1 MYQVSEALDKVISGS
16 GRTFYA
22 RLNEI
27 SDGIQ
32 EIVQTNFSTP
42 DSYFYVGGAIASKIE
57 VSMFTKTQEFVKG
70 TEVRFEIGAMADG
83 AIEWIP
89 MGYFTIKEQKK
100 DRNLLTFTAY
110 DRLESKL
117 AKAYKSKITKYP
129 AESKEFLTDI
139 SEQTGIEF
147 DTSKLSDS
155 LMIDKILT
163 VNDQSGEKTYKEPFD
178 GFTMQQVVGYIAQLH
193 GTFAICDRSGKVTF
207 RWYEALATD
216 YPGKIGDTAG
226 SYLKDQNL
234 SFIYNTIEF
243 LKESHTYLIKTNRY
257 FDDLL
262 QSETMCQ
269 ISGISCDTENDHY
282 ESGTNINTNLSNP
295 VMTQEWL
302 NKILKKI
309 KDMSYYPVSFSF
321 MGDPRLDV
329 GDIVTIVDAKN
340 NLIDVPVMQHTITFD
355 GGLLSEVASYGFEE
369 KEAKSPSQIAL
380 QRVKDD
386 ILTLQE
392 ITAKKATFYQLN
404 AVDAKITNLQ
414 ASSITVND
422 ANILFARLDKANI
435 EQGWI
440 TSVMIGDAQIT
451 NAKIQ
456 GMSADKL
463 TAGTIDASIITVK
476 NLDADSITV
485 GKINWKQL
493 SDDVNTTITDSKN
506 TANNAL
512 NAANSS
518 VQNVIIE
525 YYSSTSKDQP
535 VNGTWQTDSPDWVE
549 GRYIWCRT
557 KTVTKSGVI
566 SYSDASCITGNTGAK
581 GDKGI
586 PGINGENGK
595 TTYLHI
601 AYANSADGT
610 SGFSTNDS
618 TNKLYI
624 GQYIDFIEAD
634 SILPSAY
641 QWTKIKGDTGAKG
654 EDGVSPVASVTK
666 TGNVT
671 TITITDKNGTHT
683 QKVTDGTNGTP
694 GAPGADGRTS
704 YFHAKYSNDGGKTFT
719 ANNGE
724 ATGDWIGTY
733 TDFVEAD
740 SMNVGAYTW
749 VKIKG
754 DQGVQGVKALQPT
767 RNWTGTFTT
776 IGMVQG
782 AVIGDFNRTPVV
794 GDVFLNLDGSSN
806 TGTWEVTAISGTN
819 VSIKLLAYVKSKGA
833 DGKNGSSVTITSKSV
848 TYQTSVSGVTVP
860 SGTWNADVPNVP
872 NGQYLWTR
880 TVVNYSDGTSI
891 TSYSVGY
898 KGVNGSNGSNGK
910 GVQSTAVTY
919 QAWGNGTNT
928 PTGGW
933 SPTPLDT
940 SADKPYL
947 WTRTIITYTDGSS
960 STSYSVGSTLKGVS
974 VGARNLA
981 ESTNQGITG
990 WYWGMQTGGYTRSE
1004 VVENNVKTCKLL
1016 RDSVAQTGWSV
1027 IYYDRIGRYK
1037 WEPDTVYT
1045 VSVDVKPSVS
1055 TAIGISFREGN
1066 GTNNL
1071 ITSER
1076 SETIQAQA
1084 NKWNRLVWNVKTVST
1099 LPTSTGQVLY
1109 ATGMNSGTGVWYQF
1123 KNLKIEK
1130 GNQATDWTPAPE
1142 DVDSGINNAQS
1153 TANSASSKA
1162 DTAQSSANAAQSTA
1176 NSASSKADTAQS
1188 SANAAQSTANS
1199 ALSTANAAKKNEYI
1213 AFSGEGNSVGYFL
1226 IATLKVISNYIN
1238 DDFILE
1244 ANSRGFGFSRIQVRF
1259 KSGNTTDPTLESY
1272 KQEGDG
1278 NWYIAKAATS
1288 TWNIYC
1294 SKNEAWARCS
1304 VTGLSY
1310 KSGYISLTWGSGN
1323 ASLPDNAIRATQM
1336 VSQAVWCYKNNQAY
1350 IDGSNLYASTVTAD
1364 KIAARSIS
1372 AEKMAVGTITAASG
1386 ILADSVIT
1394 NAKIADGAITNAK
1407 IANATI
1413 ESAKIKSIDAAKITT
1428 GTITGLDAI
1437 FNRSFKVDSP
1447 YSDTDSFV
1455 IESSSNGVTIA
1466 TRTKGVVS
1474 STNDNK
1480 MFLGNDGLDIRCG
1493 TGPMRIWAN
1502 DILTIRTDSAGQIN
1516 LEVQGLN
1523 SPNPPVYVKS
1533 DAGAFKIYHEG
1544 NFGSSASYKTGL
1556 KIGSIT
1562 QGSSVTDFYVPL
1574 ATTSASG
1581 LISAD
1586 EKKKINVDYLPKS
1599 GGTIDN
1605 SNVDVLGLNC
1615 TSGTMSTL
1623 RFYGSGKRLGSVG
1636 FNAQNS
1642 SLYRWNTSGTA
1653 YRILDENDLPLM
1665 ADSGWV
1671 NITLGSG
1678 ITAVSYIGA
1687 RARKIG
1693 NIVNVV
1699 MGVTGATA
1707 AFQTLGT
1714 LAQGYRP
1721 PKEIN
1726 LAARYYNS
1734 PTTAISIGTDG
1745 TIKVLQTASGGSSYN
1760 ASGAI
1765 SFSITYFI

>member
-57 VSMFTKTQEFVKG
+57 VSMFTKSQKFVKG
-70 TEVRFEIGAMADG
+70 TEVRFEIGATADG
-83 AIEWIP
+83 TIEWIP

-117 AKAYKSKITKYP
+117 AKAYKSKIVKYP
-129 AESKEFLTDI
+129 VESKEFLTDI
-139 SEQTGIEF
+139 SEQTGVEF

-193 GTFAICDRSGKVTF
+193 GTFAICDRNGKVTF
-207 RWYEALATD
+207 RWYEALTTD

-269 ISGISCDTENDHY
+269 ISGISCDTENNHY

-329 GDIVTIVDAKN
+329 GDVVTIVDAKN

-355 GGLLSEVASYGFEE
+355 GGLLSEVSSYGFEE
-369 KEAKSPSQIAL
+369 KEVKSPSEIAL
-380 QRVKDD
+380 QRIKDD
-386 ILTLQE
+386 ILSLQE
-392 ITAKKATFYQLN
+392 ITAKKATFNQLN

-435 EQGWI
+435 QQGWI
-440 TSVMIGDAQIT
+440 TNVMIGDAQIT
-451 NAKIQ
+451 NAKI
-456 GMSADKL
+456 
-463 TAGTIDASIITVK
+463 
-476 NLDADSITV
+476 
-485 GKINWKQL
+485 
-493 SDDVNTTITDSKN
+493 
-506 TANNAL
+506 
-512 NAANSS
+512 
-518 VQNVIIE
+518 
-525 YYSSTSKDQP
+525 
-535 VNGTWQTDSPDWVE
+535 
-549 GRYIWCRT
+549 
-557 KTVTKSGVI
+557 
-566 SYSDASCITGNTGAK
+566 
-581 GDKGI
+581 
-586 PGINGENGK
+586 
-595 TTYLHI
+595 
-601 AYANSADGT
+601 
-610 SGFSTNDS
+610 
-618 TNKLYI
+618 
-624 GQYIDFIEAD
+624 
-634 SILPSAY
+634 
-641 QWTKIKGDTGAKG
+641 
-654 EDGVSPVASVTK
+654 
-666 TGNVT
+666 
-671 TITITDKNGTHT
+671 
-683 QKVTDGTNGTP
+683 
-694 GAPGADGRTS
+694 
-704 YFHAKYSNDGGKTFT
+704 
-719 ANNGE
+719 
-724 ATGDWIGTY
+724 
-733 TDFVEAD
+733 
-740 SMNVGAYTW
+740 
-749 VKIKG
+749 
-754 DQGVQGVKALQPT
+754 
-767 RNWTGTFTT
+767 
-776 IGMVQG
+776 
-782 AVIGDFNRTPVV
+782 
-794 GDVFLNLDGSSN
+794 
-806 TGTWEVTAISGTN
+806 
-819 VSIKLLAYVKSKGA
+819 
-833 DGKNGSSVTITSKSV
+833 
-848 TYQTSVSGVTVP
+848 
-860 SGTWNADVPNVP
+860 
-872 NGQYLWTR
+872 
-880 TVVNYSDGTSI
+880 
-891 TSYSVGY
+891 
-898 KGVNGSNGSNGK
+898 
-910 GVQSTAVTY
+910 
-919 QAWGNGTNT
+919 
-928 PTGGW
+928 
-933 SPTPLDT
+933 
-940 SADKPYL
+940 
-947 WTRTIITYTDGSS
+947 
-960 STSYSVGSTLKGVS
+960 
-974 VGARNLA
+974 
-981 ESTNQGITG
+981 
-990 WYWGMQTGGYTRSE
+990 
-1004 VVENNVKTCKLL
+1004 
-1016 RDSVAQTGWSV
+1016 
-1027 IYYDRIGRYK
+1027 
-1037 WEPDTVYT
+1037 
-1045 VSVDVKPSVS
+1045 
-1055 TAIGISFREGN
+1055 
-1066 GTNNL
+1066 
-1071 ITSER
+1071 
-1076 SETIQAQA
+1076 
-1084 NKWNRLVWNVKTVST
+1084 
-1099 LPTSTGQVLY
+1099 
-1109 ATGMNSGTGVWYQF
+1109 
-1123 KNLKIEK
+1123 
-1130 GNQATDWTPAPE
+1130 
-1142 DVDSGINNAQS
+1142 
-1153 TANSASSKA
+1153 
-1162 DTAQSSANAAQSTA
+1162 
-1176 NSASSKADTAQS
+1176 
-1188 SANAAQSTANS
+1188 
-1199 ALSTANAAKKNEYI
+1199 
-1213 AFSGEGNSVGYFL
+1213 
-1226 IATLKVISNYIN
+1226 
-1238 DDFILE
+1238 
-1244 ANSRGFGFSRIQVRF
+1244 
-1259 KSGNTTDPTLESY
+1259 
-1272 KQEGDG
+1272 
-1278 NWYIAKAATS
+1278 
-1288 TWNIYC
+1288 
-1294 SKNEAWARCS
+1294 
-1304 VTGLSY
+1304 
-1310 KSGYISLTWGSGN
+1310 
-1323 ASLPDNAIRATQM
+1323 
-1336 VSQAVWCYKNNQAY
+1336 
-1350 IDGSNLYASTVTAD
+1350 
-1364 KIAARSIS
+1364 
-1372 AEKMAVGTITAASG
+1372 
-1386 ILADSVIT
+1386 
-1394 NAKIADGAITNAK
+1394 
-1407 IANATI
+1407 
-1413 ESAKIKSIDAAKITT
+1413 KSIDATKITT

-1447 YSDTDSFV
+1447 YSDTDSFI

-1466 TRTKGVVS
+1466 TRTKGVVA
-1474 STNDNK
+1474 STNDNR
-1480 MFLGNDGLDIRCG
+1480 MFLGNEGLDIRCG

-1502 DILTIRTDSAGQIN
+1502 DVLTIRTDSEGQIN

-1665 ADSGWV
+1665 TDSGWV
-1671 NITLGSG
+1671 NITLGSE

-1687 RARKIG
+1687 RVRKIG

-1714 LAQGYRP
+1714 LTQGYRP
-1721 PKEIN
+1721 SKEIN

-1734 PTTAISIGTDG
+1734 PTAAISIGTDG
-1745 TIKVLQTASGGSSYN
+1745 TIKLLQTASGGSSYN

>member
-57 VSMFTKTQEFVKG
+57 VSMFTKSQKFVKG
-70 TEVRFEIGAMADG
+70 TEVRFEIGATADG
-83 AIEWIP
+83 TIEWIP

-117 AKAYKSKITKYP
+117 AKAYKSKIVKYP
-129 AESKEFLTDI
+129 VESKEFLTDI
-139 SEQTGIEF
+139 SEQTGVEF

-193 GTFAICDRSGKVTF
+193 GTFAICDRNGKVTF
-207 RWYEALATD
+207 RWYEALTTD

-269 ISGISCDTENDHY
+269 ISGISCDTENNHY

-329 GDIVTIVDAKN
+329 GDVVTIVDAKN

-355 GGLLSEVASYGFEE
+355 GGLLSEVSSYGFEE
-369 KEAKSPSQIAL
+369 KEVKSPSEIAL
-380 QRVKDD
+380 QRIKDD
-386 ILTLQE
+386 ILSLQE
-392 ITAKKATFYQLN
+392 ITAKKATFNQLN

-414 ASSITVND
+414 ASTITVND

-435 EQGWI
+435 QQGWI
-440 TSVMIGDAQIT
+440 TNVMIGDAQIT

-535 VNGTWQTDSPDWVE
+535 VNGMWQTDSPDWVE
-549 GRYIWCRT
+549 GRYVWCRT

-566 SYSDASCITGNTGAK
+566 SYSDASCITGNTGAQ
-581 GDKGI
+581 GDRGI
-586 PGINGENGK
+586 PGINGENGQ
-595 TTYLHI
+595 TSYLHI

-634 SILPSAY
+634 STLPSAY

-654 EDGVSPVASVTK
+654 EDGVSPIASVTK
-666 TGNVT
+666 SGNVT

-694 GAPGADGRTS
+694 GASGADGRTS

-733 TDFVEAD
+733 TDFTEAD
-740 SMNVGAYTW
+740 SMSVVAYTW

-754 DQGVQGVKALQPT
+754 DKGDQGVQGAQGKDGKTYYTWIKYADSATSGMSDNPTGKKYIGFAYNKSTATESTNYSDYAWSLIKGDTGSQGVKGDTGATGNGIKSITYYYAKTTTQTAPSANSITATTMPQIDSTNKYLWQKEVITYTNSQTQTSVLLLAVYGNTGAKGDKGDQGVQGKGIKSIKGQYYLSSSKISLVGGTWSDTQPT
-767 RNWTGTFTT
+767 WTEGSYIWTRSYIVWSDDTITT
-776 IGMVQG
+776 T
-782 AVIGDFNRTPVV
+782 TPILANA
-794 GDVFLNLDGSSN
+794 LNTANSVAN
-806 TGTWEVTAISGTN
+806 TALST
-819 VSIKLLAYVKSKGA
+819 A
-833 DGKNGSSVTITSKSV
+833 DGKNAVF
-848 TYQTSVSGVTVP
+848 YQPNQP
-860 SGTWNADVPNVP
+860 S
-872 NGQYLWTR
+872 
-880 TVVNYSDGTSI
+880 
-891 TSYSVGY
+891 
-898 KGVNGSNGSNGK
+898 
-910 GVQSTAVTY
+910 
-919 QAWGNGTNT
+919 
-928 PTGGW
+928 
-933 SPTPLDT
+933 
-940 SADKPYL
+940 
-947 WTRTIITYTDGSS
+947 
-960 STSYSVGSTLKGVS
+960 
-974 VGARNLA
+974 
-981 ESTNQGITG
+981 
-990 WYWGMQTGGYTRSE
+990 
-1004 VVENNVKTCKLL
+1004 
-1016 RDSVAQTGWSV
+1016 
-1027 IYYDRIGRYK
+1027 
-1037 WEPDTVYT
+1037 
-1045 VSVDVKPSVS
+1045 
-1055 TAIGISFREGN
+1055 
-1066 GTNNL
+1066 
-1071 ITSER
+1071 
-1076 SETIQAQA
+1076 
-1084 NKWNRLVWNVKTVST
+1084 
-1099 LPTSTGQVLY
+1099 
-1109 ATGMNSGTGVWYQF
+1109 ATGRKTNDVWYDT
-1123 KNLKIEK
+1123 
-1130 GNQATDWTPAPE
+1130 GNENAMYYFDGKLW
-1142 DVDSGINNAQS
+1142 VKKVFGNNALD
-1153 TANSASSKA
+1153 NISASKITTGTL
-1162 DTAQSSANAAQSTA
+1162 D
-1176 NSASSKADTAQS
+1176 
-1188 SANAAQSTANS
+1188 
-1199 ALSTANAAKKNEYI
+1199 AKK
-1213 AFSGEGNSVGYFL
+1213 VTL
-1226 IATLKVISNYIN
+1226 INLDA
-1238 DDFILE
+1238 
-1244 ANSRGFGFSRIQVRF
+1244 
-1259 KSGNTTDPTLESY
+1259 
-1272 KQEGDG
+1272 
-1278 NWYIAKAATS
+1278 
-1288 TWNIYC
+1288 
-1294 SKNEAWARCS
+1294 
-1304 VTGLSY
+1304 
-1310 KSGYISLTWGSGN
+1310 GS
-1323 ASLPDNAIRATQM
+1323 
-1336 VSQAVWCYKNNQAY
+1336 
-1350 IDGSNLYASTVTAD
+1350 
-1364 KIAARSIS
+1364 
-1372 AEKMAVGTITAASG
+1372 
-1386 ILADSVIT
+1386 
-1394 NAKIADGAITNAK
+1394 
-1407 IANATI
+1407 
-1413 ESAKIKSIDAAKITT
+1413 ITT

-1447 YSDTDSFV
+1447 YSDTDSF
-1455 IESSSNGVTIA
+1455 NGVTIA
-1466 TRTKGVVS
+1466 TRTKGVVA
-1474 STNDNK
+1474 STNDNR
-1480 MFLGNDGLDIRCG
+1480 MFLGNEGLDIRCG

-1502 DILTIRTDSAGQIN
+1502 DILTIRTDSEGQIN

-1687 RARKIG
+1687 RVRKIG

-1714 LAQGYRP
+1714 LTQGYRP
-1721 PKEIN
+1721 SKEIN

-1734 PTTAISIGTDG
+1734 PTTAIAIGTDG
-1745 TIKVLQTASGGSSYN
+1745 AIKLLQTASGGSSYN

>member
-22 RLNEI
+22 RLNGV

-57 VSMFTKTQEFVKG
+57 VSMFTKSQEFVKG
-70 TEVRFEIGAMADG
+70 TEVKLEIGAIADG
-83 AIEWIP
+83 TIEWIP

-129 AESKEFLTDI
+129 AESKAFLTDI

-163 VNDQSGEKTYKEPFD
+163 VNDQSGEKSYKEPFD

-193 GTFAICDRSGKVTF
+193 GTFAICDRNGKVTF
-207 RWYEALATD
+207 RWYGVLATD
-216 YPGKIGDTAG
+216 RPGKIGDTAG

-302 NKILKKI
+302 NKILEKI

-392 ITAKKATFYQLN
+392 ITAKKATFNQLN

-535 VNGTWQTDSPDWVE
+535 VNGMWQTDSPDWVE

-586 PGINGENGK
+586 PGINGENGQ

-624 GQYIDFIEAD
+624 GQYIDFIEED
-634 SILPSAY
+634 STLPSAY

-654 EDGVSPVASVTK
+654 EDGVSPIASVTK
-666 TGNVT
+666 SGNVT

-694 GAPGADGRTS
+694 GASGTDGRTS

-740 SMNVGAYTW
+740 SMNVGTYTW

-776 IGMVQG
+776 IGMVQW

-794 GDVFLNLDGSSN
+794 SDVFLNLDGSSN

-910 GVQSTAVTY
+910 GVQSTSVSY

-974 VGARNLA
+974 VGGRNLLKGTSKEEQTYNYPSGTDFKDVYNSNVTVPSNKGA
-981 ESTNQGITG
+981 NTYTLSFWAKSTVNGDKFVTHFYDPSNVISIISSQGYNTNAG
-990 WYWGMQTGGYTRSE
+990 DGRCPFTLSTTWTKYWVT
-1004 VVENNVKTCKLL
+1004 
-1016 RDSVAQTGWSV
+1016 
-1027 IYYDRIGRYK
+1027 
-1037 WEPDTVYT
+1037 YT
-1045 VSVDVKPSVS
+1045 VPEDGKARKVICP
-1055 TAIGISFREGN
+1055 
-1066 GTNNL
+1066 
-1071 ITSER
+1071 
-1076 SETIQAQA
+1076 
-1084 NKWNRLVWNVKTVST
+1084 RL
-1099 LPTSTGQVLY
+1099 Y
-1109 ATGMNSGTGVWYQF
+1109 GTGRGESDKGTGTLSF
-1123 KNLKIEK
+1123 KGVKIEL
-1130 GNQATDWTPAPE
+1130 GNIATDWTPAPE

-1162 DTAQSSANAAQSTA
+1162 DTAQNSANAAQSTA

-1244 ANSRGFGFSRIQVRF
+1244 ANSRGFGFSRIQLRF
-1259 KSGNTTDPTLESY
+1259 KSGNTTDPALESY

-1278 NWYIAKAATS
+1278 NWYIAKTATS

-1310 KSGYISLTWGSGN
+1310 KSDCISLTWGSGN

-1428 GTITGLDAI
+1428 GTITGLDAV

-1502 DILTIRTDSAGQIN
+1502 DILTVRTDSAGQIN

-1544 NFGSSASYKTGL
+1544 NFGSSASYTTGL

-1562 QGSSVTDFYVPL
+1562 QGSSTTNFYVPL

-1599 GGTIDN
+1599 GGTISN
-1605 SNVDVLGLNC
+1605 SNVNVLDLNC

-1665 ADSGWV
+1665 TDSGWV
-1671 NITLGSG
+1671 NITLSSG
-1678 ITAVSYIGA
+1678 IAAVSYIGA
-1687 RARKIG
+1687 RVRKIG

-1721 PKEIN
+1721 TKEIN

-1734 PTTAISIGTDG
+1734 PTTAIAIGTDG
-1745 TIKVLQTASGGSSYN
+1745 AIKLLQTASGGSSYD

>member
-22 RLNEI
+22 RLNGI

-57 VSMFTKTQEFVKG
+57 VSMFTKSQDFVKG
-70 TEVRFEIGAMADG
+70 TEVKLEIGAMAG
-83 AIEWIP
+83 GTIEWIP

-129 AESKEFLTDI
+129 AESKEFLSDI

-163 VNDQSGEKTYKEPFD
+163 VNDQSGEKSYKEPFD

-193 GTFAICDRSGKVTF
+193 GTFAICDRNGKVTF
-207 RWYEALATD
+207 RWYGVLATD
-216 YPGKIGDTAG
+216 RPGKIGDTAG

-243 LKESHTYLIKTNRY
+243 LKKSHTYLIKTNRY

-329 GDIVTIVDAKN
+329 GDVVTIVDAKN

-392 ITAKKATFYQLN
+392 ITAKKATFNQLN

-456 GMSADKL
+456 DMSADKL

-566 SYSDASCITGNTGAK
+566 SYSDASCITGNTGDQGIQGAQ
-581 GDKGI
+581 GKGI
-586 PGINGENGK
+586 KSIKGQYYLSSSK
-595 TTYLHI
+595 TSLVGGTWSDTQPTWTEGSYIWTRSYIVWSDDTITTTTPIL
-601 AYANSADGT
+601 ANALNAANSIANT
-610 SGFSTNDS
+610 ALST
-618 TNKLYI
+618 
-624 GQYIDFIEAD
+624 
-634 SILPSAY
+634 
-641 QWTKIKGDTGAKG
+641 
-654 EDGVSPVASVTK
+654 
-666 TGNVT
+666 
-671 TITITDKNGTHT
+671 
-683 QKVTDGTNGTP
+683 
-694 GAPGADGRTS
+694 
-704 YFHAKYSNDGGKTFT
+704 
-719 ANNGE
+719 
-724 ATGDWIGTY
+724 
-733 TDFVEAD
+733 
-740 SMNVGAYTW
+740 
-749 VKIKG
+749 
-754 DQGVQGVKALQPT
+754 
-767 RNWTGTFTT
+767 
-776 IGMVQG
+776 
-782 AVIGDFNRTPVV
+782 
-794 GDVFLNLDGSSN
+794 
-806 TGTWEVTAISGTN
+806 
-819 VSIKLLAYVKSKGA
+819 A
-833 DGKNGSSVTITSKSV
+833 DGKN
-848 TYQTSVSGVTVP
+848 TVF
-860 SGTWNADVPNVP
+860 
-872 NGQYLWTR
+872 
-880 TVVNYSDGTSI
+880 
-891 TSYSVGY
+891 
-898 KGVNGSNGSNGK
+898 
-910 GVQSTAVTY
+910 Y
-919 QAWGNGTNT
+919 QANQPSTVGRKTN
-928 PTGGW
+928 
-933 SPTPLDT
+933 D
-940 SADKPYL
+940 
-947 WTRTIITYTDGSS
+947 
-960 STSYSVGSTLKGVS
+960 
-974 VGARNLA
+974 
-981 ESTNQGITG
+981 
-990 WYWGMQTGGYTRSE
+990 
-1004 VVENNVKTCKLL
+1004 
-1016 RDSVAQTGWSV
+1016 
-1027 IYYDRIGRYK
+1027 
-1037 WEPDTVYT
+1037 
-1045 VSVDVKPSVS
+1045 
-1055 TAIGISFREGN
+1055 
-1066 GTNNL
+1066 
-1071 ITSER
+1071 
-1076 SETIQAQA
+1076 
-1084 NKWNRLVWNVKTVST
+1084 
-1099 LPTSTGQVLY
+1099 
-1109 ATGMNSGTGVWYQF
+1109 VWYDT
-1123 KNLKIEK
+1123 
-1130 GNQATDWTPAPE
+1130 GNENAMYYFDGKSW
-1142 DVDSGINNAQS
+1142 VKKVFGNNALD
-1153 TANSASSKA
+1153 NISASKI
-1162 DTAQSSANAAQSTA
+1162 TT
-1176 NSASSKADTAQS
+1176 
-1188 SANAAQSTANS
+1188 
-1199 ALSTANAAKKNEYI
+1199 
-1213 AFSGEGNSVGYFL
+1213 G
-1226 IATLKVISNYIN
+1226 
-1238 DDFILE
+1238 IL
-1244 ANSRGFGFSRIQVRF
+1244 
-1259 KSGNTTDPTLESY
+1259 D
-1272 KQEGDG
+1272 
-1278 NWYIAKAATS
+1278 
-1288 TWNIYC
+1288 
-1294 SKNEAWARCS
+1294 
-1304 VTGLSY
+1304 
-1310 KSGYISLTWGSGN
+1310 
-1323 ASLPDNAIRATQM
+1323 
-1336 VSQAVWCYKNNQAY
+1336 
-1350 IDGSNLYASTVTAD
+1350 
-1364 KIAARSIS
+1364 
-1372 AEKMAVGTITAASG
+1372 AEKVTLIN
-1386 ILADSVIT
+1386 L
-1394 NAKIADGAITNAK
+1394 
-1407 IANATI
+1407 
-1413 ESAKIKSIDAAKITT
+1413 DAGSITT

-1437 FNRSFKVDSP
+1437 FNRSFTVNSP
-1447 YSDTDSFV
+1447 YSDTQNFV
-1455 IESSSNGVTIA
+1455 IETNRKNIIIGTRIKDEIYSPSDNSIIFSTTGVTLQ
-1466 TRTKGVVS
+1466 G
-1474 STNDNK
+1474 
-1480 MFLGNDGLDIRCG
+1480 GNGTVEITAKHDVTIGSDGGSIYLKANG
-1493 TGPMRIWAN
+1493 TTYN
-1502 DILTIRTDSAGQIN
+1502 DIPIYIRNDLFTFGI
-1516 LEVQGLN
+1516 L
-1523 SPNPPVYVKS
+1523 
-1533 DAGAFKIYHEG
+1533 HEG
-1544 NFGSSASYKTGL
+1544 NTTLKSEFSSGVE
-1556 KIGSIT
+1556 IGSISLGT
-1562 QGSSVTDFYVPL
+1562 LSMTLKVPL
-1574 ATTSASG
+1574 ASTTQSG
-1581 LISAD
+1581 LITAS
-1586 EKKKINVDYLPKS
+1586 EKSKLNTDYLPLT
-1599 GGTIDN
+1599 GGTLES
-1605 SNVDVLGLNC
+1605 SNVNVLGLNC

-1671 NITLGSG
+1671 NITLSSG
-1678 ITAVSYIGA
+1678 IAAVSYIGA
-1687 RARKIG
+1687 RVRKIG

-1721 PKEIN
+1721 SKEIN

-1734 PTTAISIGTDG
+1734 PTTAIAIGTDG
-1745 TIKVLQTASGGSSYN
+1745 AIKLLQTASGGSSYN

>member
-57 VSMFTKTQEFVKG
+57 VSMFTKSQVFVKG
-70 TEVRFEIGAMADG
+70 TEVKLEIGAMADDTM
-83 AIEWIP
+83 EWIP

-139 SEQTGIEF
+139 SEQTGVEF
-147 DTSKLSDS
+147 DTSKLSDT

-193 GTFAICDRSGKVTF
+193 GTFAICDRNGKVTF
-207 RWYEALATD
+207 RWYGALATD
-216 YPGKIGDTAG
+216 RPGKIGDTAG

-392 ITAKKATFYQLN
+392 ITAKKATFNQLN

-451 NAKIQ
+451 NAKI
-456 GMSADKL
+456 
-463 TAGTIDASIITVK
+463 
-476 NLDADSITV
+476 
-485 GKINWKQL
+485 
-493 SDDVNTTITDSKN
+493 
-506 TANNAL
+506 
-512 NAANSS
+512 
-518 VQNVIIE
+518 
-525 YYSSTSKDQP
+525 
-535 VNGTWQTDSPDWVE
+535 
-549 GRYIWCRT
+549 
-557 KTVTKSGVI
+557 
-566 SYSDASCITGNTGAK
+566 
-581 GDKGI
+581 
-586 PGINGENGK
+586 
-595 TTYLHI
+595 
-601 AYANSADGT
+601 
-610 SGFSTNDS
+610 
-618 TNKLYI
+618 
-624 GQYIDFIEAD
+624 
-634 SILPSAY
+634 
-641 QWTKIKGDTGAKG
+641 
-654 EDGVSPVASVTK
+654 
-666 TGNVT
+666 
-671 TITITDKNGTHT
+671 
-683 QKVTDGTNGTP
+683 
-694 GAPGADGRTS
+694 
-704 YFHAKYSNDGGKTFT
+704 
-719 ANNGE
+719 
-724 ATGDWIGTY
+724 
-733 TDFVEAD
+733 
-740 SMNVGAYTW
+740 
-749 VKIKG
+749 
-754 DQGVQGVKALQPT
+754 
-767 RNWTGTFTT
+767 
-776 IGMVQG
+776 
-782 AVIGDFNRTPVV
+782 
-794 GDVFLNLDGSSN
+794 
-806 TGTWEVTAISGTN
+806 
-819 VSIKLLAYVKSKGA
+819 
-833 DGKNGSSVTITSKSV
+833 
-848 TYQTSVSGVTVP
+848 
-860 SGTWNADVPNVP
+860 
-872 NGQYLWTR
+872 
-880 TVVNYSDGTSI
+880 
-891 TSYSVGY
+891 
-898 KGVNGSNGSNGK
+898 
-910 GVQSTAVTY
+910 
-919 QAWGNGTNT
+919 
-928 PTGGW
+928 
-933 SPTPLDT
+933 
-940 SADKPYL
+940 
-947 WTRTIITYTDGSS
+947 
-960 STSYSVGSTLKGVS
+960 
-974 VGARNLA
+974 
-981 ESTNQGITG
+981 
-990 WYWGMQTGGYTRSE
+990 
-1004 VVENNVKTCKLL
+1004 
-1016 RDSVAQTGWSV
+1016 
-1027 IYYDRIGRYK
+1027 
-1037 WEPDTVYT
+1037 
-1045 VSVDVKPSVS
+1045 
-1055 TAIGISFREGN
+1055 
-1066 GTNNL
+1066 
-1071 ITSER
+1071 
-1076 SETIQAQA
+1076 
-1084 NKWNRLVWNVKTVST
+1084 
-1099 LPTSTGQVLY
+1099 
-1109 ATGMNSGTGVWYQF
+1109 
-1123 KNLKIEK
+1123 
-1130 GNQATDWTPAPE
+1130 
-1142 DVDSGINNAQS
+1142 
-1153 TANSASSKA
+1153 
-1162 DTAQSSANAAQSTA
+1162 
-1176 NSASSKADTAQS
+1176 
-1188 SANAAQSTANS
+1188 
-1199 ALSTANAAKKNEYI
+1199 
-1213 AFSGEGNSVGYFL
+1213 
-1226 IATLKVISNYIN
+1226 
-1238 DDFILE
+1238 
-1244 ANSRGFGFSRIQVRF
+1244 
-1259 KSGNTTDPTLESY
+1259 
-1272 KQEGDG
+1272 
-1278 NWYIAKAATS
+1278 
-1288 TWNIYC
+1288 
-1294 SKNEAWARCS
+1294 
-1304 VTGLSY
+1304 
-1310 KSGYISLTWGSGN
+1310 
-1323 ASLPDNAIRATQM
+1323 
-1336 VSQAVWCYKNNQAY
+1336 
-1350 IDGSNLYASTVTAD
+1350 
-1364 KIAARSIS
+1364 
-1372 AEKMAVGTITAASG
+1372 
-1386 ILADSVIT
+1386 
-1394 NAKIADGAITNAK
+1394 
-1407 IANATI
+1407 ANATI

-1428 GTITGLDAI
+1428 GTITGLDAV

-1466 TRTKGVVS
+1466 TRTKGVVA
-1474 STNDNK
+1474 STNDNR
-1480 MFLGNDGLDIRCG
+1480 MFLGNEGLDIRCG

-1544 NFGSSASYKTGL
+1544 NFGSSASYTTGL

-1562 QGSSVTDFYVPL
+1562 QGSSTTDFYVPL

-1599 GGTIDN
+1599 GGTISN
-1605 SNVDVLGLNC
+1605 SNVNVLDLNC

-1665 ADSGWV
+1665 TDSGWV
-1671 NITLGSG
+1671 NITLSSK

-1687 RARKIG
+1687 RVRKIG

-1721 PKEIN
+1721 SKEIN

-1734 PTTAISIGTDG
+1734 PTTAIAIGTDG
-1745 TIKVLQTASGGSSYN
+1745 AIKLLQTASGGSSYD